1 MSRFLSRCLS
11 RCLLQACLP
20 VLCLLAVDLPAAN
33 AAEATPVGLWRT
45 IDDKTGKERSL
56 VRITEVNGELH
67 GSIEKLVREP
77 NEDPNPMCDKCS
89 GDKRGKPVLGMM
101 ILSGLKRDGKEWTG
115 GEILDPNNG
124 KTYKCKMSV
133 DESGKKLNV
142 RGFIGVALLGRTQVW
157 LREE

>member
-1 MSRFLSRCLS
+1 MIRNLFGSLLLSCLS
-11 RCLLQACLP
+11 
-20 VLCLLAVDLPAAN
+20 LLAVVPSAAHAN
-33 AAEATPVGLWRT
+33 DATPVGLWRT
-45 IDDKTGKERSL
+45 IDDKTGKEKSL
-56 VRITEVNGELH
+56 VRITEVNGELR
-67 GSIEKLVREP
+67 GTIEKLIREP

-89 GDKRGKPVLGMM
+89 GDKKNKPVLGMM
-101 ILSGLKRDGKEWTG
+101 ILNGLKRDGKEWTG

-142 RGFIGVALLGRTQVW
+142 RGFIGVSLLGRTQVW